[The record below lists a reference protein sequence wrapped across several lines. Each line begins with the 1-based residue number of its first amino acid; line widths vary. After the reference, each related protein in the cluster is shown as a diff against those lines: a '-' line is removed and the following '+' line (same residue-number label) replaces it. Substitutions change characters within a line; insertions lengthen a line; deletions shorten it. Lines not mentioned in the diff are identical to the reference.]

1 MHGGGGRVPGVDW
14 IAGLAVAG
22 QPLRRGREVVRG
34 ARVGG
39 GDVLPEQ
46 PRRTAWPEHQ
56 ADPEADSEADR
67 DVLDTDEPDLPAD
80 RLDDVE
86 QDQDDDCERGLPGR
100 EGRDALVRMSPTFQ
114 PTGWMMLNRNRMTTV
129 NAACPAA
136 NGAPRGAE
144 AAIS

>member
-14 IAGLAVAG
+14 IAGLAVTG
-22 QPLRRGREVVRG
+22 QPLRRGREVVRR

-100 EGRDALVRMSPTFQ
+100 ERDHPRSVGGRPT
-114 PTGWMMLNRNRMTTV
+114 PLSRAARDTGKPW
-129 NAACPAA
+129 A
-136 NGAPRGAE
+136 
-144 AAIS
+144 